1 MFKNKTIRNI
11 VFLWLAWVL
20 IVIGYQAWAAARMQ
34 PQRPDYARPFWT
46 PRETTALAQAGKPYL
61 LEPFMNQQVCW
72 DSEFYLSIAVAGYE
86 DPLVTKADV
95 NLNQFDDDPLN
106 DYQRNM
112 RTIPLSYAFFPFY
125 PVMIWLFMWPLKL
138 LGMNAIATAT
148 LAAVIVSALG
158 ALGGMI
164 ALYFLGRDEL
174 EDSGAWRAAFYL
186 IIFPSGF
193 FLTMVYT
200 EGLFVGLA
208 FGSLALL
215 MRRQWLGAA
224 ILAAGAALT
233 RSVGVALV
241 VPMGIVLLR
250 EVGLRNL
257 KALFTRPFLG
267 KAGLT
272 LLPLLAFLAWKVSP
286 LGQTF
291 DIIQAAWFGRGFLEI
306 GKSWESWKYAFDQ
319 VFHSGG
325 PSMAYH
331 MMEMFFSIVALIA
344 CFFTFKRHPEI
355 TLFSLTVIL
364 FALFSGDIQGMYRYV
379 LAAPSLFLFLSR
391 LGRNEAFDRAWT
403 VASLL
408 LMSINAYLFAM
419 DMWAG

>member
-1 MFKNKTIRNI
+1 MFKNKTLLNL

-20 IVIGYQAWAAARMQ
+20 IVIGYQAWAGARMQ
-34 PQRPDYARPFWT
+34 PKRPDYARPFWT
-46 PRETTALAQAGKPYL
+46 PHETTALAQAGKPYL

-86 DPLVTKADV
+86 DPLVTKAQV
-95 NLNQFDDDPLN
+95 NLNQFDADPLN

-112 RTIPLSYAFFPFY
+112 RAIPLSYAFFPFY
-125 PVMIWLFMWPLKL
+125 PAMIWLFIWPLKL

-148 LAAVIVSALG
+148 LAAVVVSALG

-164 ALYFLGRDEL
+164 ALYDLARGEL

-215 MRRQWLGAA
+215 MRRKWVWAA
-224 ILAAGAALT
+224 ILAVCAALT

-241 VPMGIVLLR
+241 VPMGMILLR
-250 EVGLRNL
+250 EVGLRHL
-257 KALFTRPFLG
+257 KALLTPPYLG
-267 KAGLT
+267 KVGLT
-272 LLPLLAFLAWKVSP
+272 LLPLVAFLAWKVSP

-291 DIIQAAWFGRGFLEI
+291 DIIQAAWFGRGFLEL
-306 GKSWESWKYAFDQ
+306 GKSWDSWKYAFDQ
-319 VFHSGG
+319 AFHSGG

-331 MMEMFFSIVALIA
+331 MMEMFFSVVALAA
-344 CFFTFKRHPEI
+344 CAFTFRRHPEI

-379 LAAPSLFLFLSR
+379 LAAPSLFLFLSK

-403 VASLL
+403 IASLL
-408 LMSINAYLFAM
+408 LMGINAYLFAM

>member
-1 MFKNKTIRNI
+1 MFKNKTLRNI

-20 IVIGYQAWAAARMQ
+20 IVIGFQAWAGARMQ
-34 PQRPDYARPFWT
+34 PKRPDYARPFWT

-86 DPLVTKADV
+86 DPLVTKAEV

-112 RTIPLSYAFFPFY
+112 RQIPLSYAFFPFY
-125 PVMIWLFMWPLKL
+125 PAMIWLFMWPLKL

-158 ALGGMI
+158 ALGGML
-164 ALYFLGRDEL
+164 ALYDLARDEL

-186 IIFPSGF
+186 IVFPSGF

-215 MRRQWLGAA
+215 MRRRWVWAA
-224 ILAAGAALT
+224 LLAACAALT
-233 RSVGVALV
+233 RSVGVALI

-257 KALFTRPFLG
+257 KAIFTRPYLG
-267 KAGLT
+267 KVGLI
-272 LLPLLAFLAWKVSP
+272 LLPLAAFLIWKVSP

-291 DIIQAAWFGRGFLEI
+291 DIIQAAWFGRGFLEL
-306 GKSWESWKYAFDQ
+306 GKSWESWKYAWDQ
-319 VFHSGG
+319 VTNGGG

-331 MMEMFFSIVALIA
+331 MMEMFFSVAALVA
-344 CFFTFKRHPEI
+344 CTFTLKRHPEI
-355 TLFSLTVIL
+355 TLFSLTVIV

-379 LAAPSLFLFLSR
+379 LAAPSVFLFLSR

-403 VASLL
+403 IASLL
-408 LMSINAYLFAM
+408 LMGINAYLFAL